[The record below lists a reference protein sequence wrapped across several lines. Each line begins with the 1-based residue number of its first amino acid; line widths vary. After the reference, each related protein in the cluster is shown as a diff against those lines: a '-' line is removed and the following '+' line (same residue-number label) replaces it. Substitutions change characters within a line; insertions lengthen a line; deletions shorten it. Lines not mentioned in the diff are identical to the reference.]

1 MEKSKVDKYRVKRGD
16 IFGFAILKNLFFLG
30 YFLVLHLHRKQDLI
44 DKFMADNKGMD
55 EARADAEVS
64 KFLLDA
70 EMANAYIKFEKD
82 KVLNPPDLK
91 AEAEQTLSDPK
102 TIATYVA
109 WLIGGA
115 SFGFIR
121 KEFIEPK
128 YASGEWEEFH
138 IQLPFQDLIKPASET
153 AAEAATPVAKLSDS
167 VIGAADAVHDSIVT
181 ALS

>member
-1 MEKSKVDKYRVKRGD
+1 M
-16 IFGFAILKNLFFLG
+16 N
-30 YFLVLHLHRKQDLI
+30 
-44 DKFMADNKGMD
+44 DNKGMD
-55 EARADAEVS
+55 EARANDEVAR
-64 KFLLDA
+64 FLLDA

-109 WLIGGA
+109 WLVGGA

-121 KEFIEPK
+121 KEFIEPR
-128 YASGEWEEFH
+128 YASGEWEELH
-138 IQLPFQDLIKPASET
+138 IQLPFQDMIKPATNT
-153 AAEAATPVAKLSDS
+153 AAEVATPVAKMTDS
-167 VIGAADAVHDSIVT
+167 VIGAADAVHDSIMT